1 LAYATQQQLVDRYGE
16 DMLRKITDRA
26 KPPANATDA
35 AVVARALADTDAV
48 IDGYL
53 LGRYQLPLATT
64 PALLADL
71 AASIAIYKLHGSTAA
86 EKITE
91 DYNAALRTLR
101 EIAQGVVRLAVAGIE
116 PAASGS
122 EGVRVVDRERDL
134 TPDNLKGFI

>member
-1 LAYATQQQLVDRYGE
+1 MTYATQQQLVDRYGE

-26 KPPANATDA
+26 KPPAGAIDA

-64 PALLADL
+64 PALLAEL
-71 AASIAIYKLHGSTAA
+71 ASTIAIYKLHGSTAA
-86 EKITE
+86 EKIAD

-101 EIAQGVVRLAVAGIE
+101 EIGQGIVRLGVAGIE
-116 PAASGS
+116 PAASGT
-122 EGVRVVDRERDL
+122 EGVRVIDRERDL

>member
-1 LAYATQQQLVDRYGE
+1 MTYATQQQLVDRYGE
-16 DMLRKITDRA
+16 DMLRKITDRS
-26 KPPANATDA
+26 KPPAGAIDA

-53 LGRYQLPLATT
+53 LGRYQLPLAAT

-71 AASIAIYKLHGSTAA
+71 GAAIAIYKLHGSTAA
-86 EKITE
+86 EKIAD
-91 DYNAALRTLR
+91 DYNAAMRTLR
-101 EIAQGVVRLAVAGIE
+101 EIAQGIVRLGVAGVE

-122 EGVRVVDRERDL
+122 EGVRVIDRERDL